1 MKLLFSVIKK
11 FIVSMFILYGFNLVA
26 VNFNLMIPIN
36 LCTSLVVL
44 FLGIPGL
51 FMLVLFNFIM
61 LWGW

>member
-1 MKLLFSVIKK
+1 MKLLFNIIKK

-61 LWGW
+61 L

>member
-61 LWGW
+61 L